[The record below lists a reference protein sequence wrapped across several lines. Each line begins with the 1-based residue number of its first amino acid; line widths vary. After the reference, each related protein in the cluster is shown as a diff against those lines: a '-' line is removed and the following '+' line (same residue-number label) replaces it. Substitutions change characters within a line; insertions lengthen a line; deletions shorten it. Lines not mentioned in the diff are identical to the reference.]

1 MIFARLLL
9 FLLSQMHSALIA
21 EVESRSPRV
30 PAVADGQR
38 FVELL
43 RIVRT
48 LEEQAE
54 LAEVTRGLRATKPY
68 QPRELSPREQA
79 ELKSTLDISRV
90 ARAWTQKKYG
100 QQQTNPPALQFRL
113 KMPLLPKTD

>member
-54 LAEVTRGLRATKPY
+54 LA
-68 QPRELSPREQA
+68 
-79 ELKSTLDISRV
+79 
-90 ARAWTQKKYG
+90 
-100 QQQTNPPALQFRL
+100 
-113 KMPLLPKTD
+113 